1 MNSSTRAPL
10 PRFVFL
16 SIGLLVFFLLVT
28 GGWLYSQTERTVI
41 DGFQLEW
48 MGGISLGGPGDLN
61 RLVQYDQALQD
72 LQYDQ
77 YLQFQQDAGWITGW
91 QKTTDGG
98 RKEINHGIPFG
109 LRVRYHLNDR
119 IAFSLGVHYITMG
132 RPLEF
137 THEYD
142 LEYGSYPS
150 RSYRFTHTPYRVTA
164 NGFSPLAGIHY
175 KHKLNDTF
183 KVEGYF
189 TLGPVVANCKYEN
202 IYLFEWLYKGSGDPY
217 VLWDQKRELKQVGKG
232 TGIALTAGGRLN
244 MAFHKKWDIFLEAG
258 YHFRMITRLT
268 GLGFQEIDAFAQSWN
283 GRWILVE
290 ETITTD
296 WGEITQKVPTNL
308 AEGWP
313 EEQVVGDFKLNL
325 SGFQISVG
333 LSFKF
338 KVIIEPRY

>member
-1 MNSSTRAPL
+1 MVVT
-10 PRFVFL
+10 F
-16 SIGLLVFFLLVT
+16 ILLA
-28 GGWLYSQTERTVI
+28 GGGFLYSQTERIVI

-61 RLVQYDQALQD
+61 LLVQYDKALQD
-72 LQYDQ
+72 LEYDQ
-77 YLQFQQDAGWITGW
+77 YIQYQQDAGWITGW

-98 RKEINHGIPFG
+98 RGEITHGIPFG
-109 LRVRYHLNDR
+109 LRVRYNLNER
-119 IAFSLGVHYITMG
+119 IAFSLGVHYLTLG
-132 RPLEF
+132 RSREF

-142 LEYGSYPS
+142 LEYGTYPN
-150 RSYRFTHTPYRVTA
+150 RSYRLTHSPYRVTA

-175 KHKLNDTF
+175 KHKFTDTLG
-183 KVEGYF
+183 VEGYF
-189 TLGPVVANCKYEN
+189 TLGPVVANCKYEDVQ
-202 IYLFEWLYKGSGDPY
+202 LFEWLYKGSGDPY
-217 VLWDQKRELKQVGKG
+217 VLWDQKRELKELGTG
-232 TGIALTAGGRLN
+232 TGIAINAGARLN
-244 MAFHKKWDIFLEAG
+244 VALHPKWDIFVEAG

-268 GLGFQEIDAFAQSWN
+268 GLGYQEIDSFAQSWN

-296 WGEITQKVPTNL
+296 WGEITRRFPTN
-308 AEGWP
+308 ASEDWP
-313 EEQVVGDFKLNL
+313 DEQVVGDFSLNL